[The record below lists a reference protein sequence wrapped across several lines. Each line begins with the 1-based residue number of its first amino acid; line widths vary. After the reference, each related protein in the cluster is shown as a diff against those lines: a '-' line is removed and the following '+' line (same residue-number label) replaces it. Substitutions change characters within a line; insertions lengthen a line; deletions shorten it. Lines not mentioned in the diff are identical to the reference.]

1 MSELYSF
8 FQPSNAPG
16 REGQA
21 PAPATPPPATQG
33 AEGAPPPRQEQPGGL
48 STWLPMLVVLPMILI
63 MWWAQRSN
71 SKKQQQ
77 LESSLKVGDKVILR
91 DGIIGKIVDLGTRAK
106 VEIAPGVNITILRA
120 GIDRVDTGDA
130 KPAADKAADDKK
142 GGAVAASTEEKK
154 A

>member
-16 REGQA
+16 REG
-21 PAPATPPPATQG
+21 PASPPAAPPSTSQG
-33 AEGAPPPRQEQPGGL
+33 AEGTAPQRPAEPAGGL
-48 STWLPMLVVLPMILI
+48 SQMLPFILLPVMLVVMF
-63 MWWAQRSN
+63 WVQRSS

-91 DGIIGKIVDLGTRAK
+91 DGIVGKIIDLGARAK

-130 KPAADKAADDKK
+130 KPAADKADDKK
-142 GGAVAASTEEKK
+142 GGASSASAEEKK